1 MGQVVEERADSLTFE
16 MRQATA
22 KVPERMEDVLFL
34 IFITI
39 MSLHFYEII
48 IEISHPIYPSPYY
61 GFAIENKCFKKK
73 GSFNVPKLSACR
85 NQLFISSCYL

>member
-1 MGQVVEERADSLTFE
+1 MGQVVEEEGADSLTFE

-34 IFITI
+34 LFIKI

-48 IEISHPIYPSPYY
+48 IEISHP
-61 GFAIENKCFKKK
+61 K
-73 GSFNVPKLSACR
+73 
-85 NQLFISSCYL
+85 